1 MFTCALTAGTDIPLR
16 QNKAAKSST
25 NFFFITFLFSVSPPA
40 TASRKQSASPL
51 LEIAW
56 WSGVSIT
63 VAGGLQIRVK
73 GSCYRVVGIIAVNL
87 SHAGWCLGIVSV
99 LYF

>member
-56 WSGVSIT
+56 VFLHLDLSTLI
-63 VAGGLQIRVK
+63 VAIYFLLSMSVAFF
-73 GSCYRVVGIIAVNL
+73 SLYRLRN
-87 SHAGWCLGIVSV
+87 
-99 LYF
+99 